1 MRTIVLALLPLLLF
15 ACSGK
20 EEEKQEQP
28 STEQAIEQPTSTA
41 IYICNSPTAETYH
54 NNPECRG
61 LSRCRY
67 EVVEVTQEEAEE
79 LGRRPCKFCY

>member
-1 MRTIVLALLPLLLF
+1 MMRKIALAILLLLLIG
-15 ACSGK
+15 CSSK
-20 EEEKQEQP
+20 EEEQQQEQEV
-28 STEQAIEQPTSTA
+28 EQTTT

-54 NNPECRG
+54 NNPECMG

-67 EVVEVTQEEAEE
+67 EVVEVTQEEVEE

>member
-1 MRTIVLALLPLLLF
+1 MVKRIALAILPLLLIG
-15 ACSGK
+15 CSSK
-20 EEEKQEQP
+20 EEQQEQA
-28 STEQAIEQPTSTA
+28 QVVEQPTA

-54 NNPECRG
+54 DNPECRG

>member
-1 MRTIVLALLPLLLF
+1 MKRISLALLPLLLIG
-15 ACSGK
+15 CSGK
-20 EEEKQEQP
+20 EEKQAQVV
-28 STEQAIEQPTSTA
+28 EQPTT

-54 NNPECRG
+54 NNLECIG

>member
-1 MRTIVLALLPLLLF
+1 MVKRIALAILPLLLIG
-15 ACSGK
+15 CSSK
-20 EEEKQEQP
+20 EEQQEQAQVVEKP
-28 STEQAIEQPTSTA
+28 TA

-79 LGRRPCKFCY
+79 MGRRPCKFCY